1 VDGQLHYSFPVEK
14 ALDALPGVRRSA
26 LISRDEE
33 VKNAAAGSE
42 LLLVIEGELPTG
54 LPALLAQYG
63 FAQARLAQIDSMPVD
78 GRHNSKID
86 RPALRELVRKGRLEL
101 KALCA

>member
-1 VDGQLHYSFPVEK
+1 MDGQWHYSFPVEK

-26 LISRDEE
+26 LISRDE
-33 VKNAAAGSE
+33 ATGSE
-42 LLLVIEGELPTG
+42 LLLVIEGELPAG

-86 RPALRELVRKGRLEL
+86 RSALRKALSKGRLAL
-101 KALCA
+101 KGISV